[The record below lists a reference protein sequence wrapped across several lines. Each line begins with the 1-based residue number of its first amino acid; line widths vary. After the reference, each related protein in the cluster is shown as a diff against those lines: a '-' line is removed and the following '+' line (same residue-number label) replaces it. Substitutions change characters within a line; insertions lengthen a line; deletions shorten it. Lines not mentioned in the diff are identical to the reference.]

1 VTGRG
6 GRSPSGFRGLS
17 ERIVHR
23 GALVTL
29 VSGEFETPDGDVV
42 RREIVRHPGAV
53 SVVPVIDD
61 EVILVRQYRP
71 AADSEMLEIPA
82 GKRDV
87 PGESPETT
95 AQRELI
101 EETGYSAG
109 SLEQLAAFY
118 NSVGFC
124 DEYSYVFLATG
135 LEKAQIDPQGPEEQH
150 MSIVRLALDD
160 AVAAVSCGEIRDAKT
175 VIGLMMALRRLGR

>member
-1 VTGRG
+1 MTGRG
-6 GRSPSGFRGLS
+6 GWSPSGFRGLS

-71 AADSEMLEIPA
+71 AANSEMLEIPA

-150 MSIVRLALDD
+150 MSVVRLALDD